1 MLCSILSNECCALGS
16 HGQPSFFSRLDRV
29 CITSLATCHKVPLGS
44 WSWNRTQQDH
54 PGASTS
60 QDWHLGS
67 HQPNHRMDPNLW
79 LQVLRLGQRQVWFKS
94 LTVSPMP
101 RRVLKKK
108 QGMCMKCAMLA
119 STWAAT
125 CFLWPVCPLGERWW
139 NYGKPMATYH
149 LVPRNLI
156 PWMIPLGL
164 CWPAVLAAC
173 WAGAQS
179 LGEPPQLEQALQ

>member
-1 MLCSILSNECCALGS
+1 MPSIDACVFSIFLYWFHCGIHCGAVRQVHQAITWYNFHVDHVVQHIVQRMLRF
-16 HGQPSFFSRLDRV
+16 GQPWAAILFFSLGQG
-29 CITSLATCHKVPLGS
+29 LHHQPGHKVPLGS

-101 RRVLKKK
+101 RRVLKKNR
-108 QGMCMKCAMLA
+108 GCA
-119 STWAAT
+119 
-125 CFLWPVCPLGERWW
+125 
-139 NYGKPMATYH
+139 
-149 LVPRNLI
+149 
-156 PWMIPLGL
+156 
-164 CWPAVLAAC
+164 
-173 WAGAQS
+173 
-179 LGEPPQLEQALQ
+179 